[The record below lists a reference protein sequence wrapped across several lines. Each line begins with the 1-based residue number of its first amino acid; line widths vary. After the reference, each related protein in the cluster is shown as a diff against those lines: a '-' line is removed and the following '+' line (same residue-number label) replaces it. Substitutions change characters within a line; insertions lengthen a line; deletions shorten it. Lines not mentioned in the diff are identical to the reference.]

1 MTVATRWAPIAV
13 CCLLIFLGG
22 LLPAANCPAMDPD
35 ATNRAIKTNRIRI
48 GELKLQIQHHLEK
61 IRQNSEEEISLLG
74 ELEQIDKDLNAGKK
88 RLAALKQELAKRH
101 TLLAEKTRELDHIS
115 RTREKVRLHLE
126 KRLRSFYLMGKTG
139 FFNVAFSRKS
149 LPDLMLFD
157 DAYKQMLPYDQ
168 EIINRYRKTITDL
181 KKTKQDIE
189 LQKNIFA
196 DLVRQAE
203 KEEQALQTVK
213 EKKARLLTRI
223 RSEKILYEQAIREM
237 QKAEHNL
244 TTTIARL
251 LQEKRNQQRGFLL
264 NKGRLQGPVEGE
276 IVTRF
281 GEMVD
286 NSPCKGIIIHTD
298 ENAPVVSIFTG
309 NVIFAGYRLGYGNM
323 VIIDHGLG
331 YYTITAHLDD
341 IVVKNGD
348 RVLGGEQI
356 GTTGDIAT
364 LFSKGLYFEIRKN
377 STPVD
382 PLKWLS
388 PSAYHKFIPLPR
400 PKFDHDSPLTTVRE
414 RTISPGE
421 QNHRKTETPKQ

>member
-1 MTVATRWAPIAV
+1 MTVGTRLTPIAV
-13 CCLLIFLGG
+13 CCLVIFLGV
-22 LLPAANCPAMDPD
+22 LLPAATCPAMDPD
-35 ATNRAIKTNRIRI
+35 VTNRAIKTNRIRI
-48 GELKLQIQHHLEK
+48 GELKMQIKHHLEK
-61 IRQNSEEEISLLG
+61 IRQSSEKEVSLLG
-74 ELEQIDKDLNAGKK
+74 ELQQIDEKLNAGKK
-88 RLAALKQELAKRH
+88 KLAELKRELAKRH

-139 FFNVAFSRKS
+139 FFNVAFSRKN
-149 LPDLMLFD
+149 LPELMLFD
-157 DAYKQMLPYDQ
+157 DAYKQMLQYDQ
-168 EIINRYRKTITDL
+168 EIITRYRRTISDL
-181 KKTKQDIE
+181 KQTKQDIE
-189 LQKNIFA
+189 LQKNILA

-203 KEEQALQTVK
+203 KEERALQAVRE
-213 EKKARLLTRI
+213 EKTRLLTRI
-223 RSEKILYEQAIREM
+223 RSKKILYERAVREM
-237 QKAEHNL
+237 QRAEHDL
-244 TTTIARL
+244 TAAIARL

-264 NKGRLQGPVEGE
+264 NKGRLQGPVEGK
-276 IVTRF
+276 IVARF
-281 GEMVD
+281 GDMVD
-286 NSPCKGIIIHTD
+286 NSPCKGIIIHTWED
-298 ENAPVVSIFTG
+298 SPVVSIFTG

-341 IVVKNGD
+341 IVVNKGD

-388 PSAYHKFIPLPR
+388 ASAYPKFIPLPR
-400 PKFDHDSPLTTVRE
+400 PKFNHDFPQTTVRE
-414 RTISPGE
+414 RVISPGE
-421 QNHRKTETPKQ
+421 QNHRKTGTNQ